1 MTGRMVRYKKSVGLN
16 NAQTI
21 NISESQS
28 RKPRH
33 PVWGTRVT
41 VSEESYNSSKRR
53 FSTSDGTHERYII

>member
-28 RKPRH
+28 RKPPS

-41 VSEESYNSSKRR
+41 VSEVLSLAKNRDFTPGGGRLVCS
-53 FSTSDGTHERYII
+53 